1 MTNTNAHKL
10 RGSSLSADNSTHR
23 ADDLLGAVVPLRA
36 REVPPTSEH
45 SDLSNV
51 IPFHPRQRAVDKNSD
66 SNPVPRVVCNQT
78 TRPCPF
84 LSGFDWRKQWPLLLL
99 GSVVA
104 HASLFAWFIQEPP
117 PKSSIGLEVI
127 SVEMVLGAQSEA
139 GMAQTPGEA
148 LVESAYSPDLGKPD
162 HTNTELTDQ
171 PIKEVKEETKAEIQD
186 EPKPAVQEETKPQM
200 QAAAPPEPRP
210 EPELAVDPEPNKEPP
225 VEAVKEVPVPVAKP
239 VKEKG
244 KAKRQRIAA
253 PSQHSVAANSIG
265 RGRSDADANYR
276 GTVIAHLSRHKQ
288 FPAEA
293 RNRGDTGVASVTFS
307 ISGSGAVTSV
317 RLARSSGSSILDHEV
332 QAMVRR
338 ASPFPPPPS
347 GQSMSF
353 TAPIN
358 FNLR

>member
-1 MTNTNAHKL
+1 MINTKAHKT
-10 RGSSLSADNSTHR
+10 RGPLPTADNSTDR
-23 ADDLLGAVVPLRA
+23 VDDLLGAVVPLRA
-36 REVPPTSEH
+36 REVPPTSEQ

-51 IPFHPRQRAVDKNSD
+51 IPFRRNRAADKD
-66 SNPVPRVVCNQT
+66 GDAKPAPCVVCNQT

-84 LSGFDWRKQWPLLLL
+84 LAGFDWRKQWPLLLL
-99 GSVVA
+99 GSVAV
-104 HASLFAWFIQEPP
+104 HASVFAWFMQEPP
-117 PKSSIGLEVI
+117 AKASIGLEVI
-127 SVEMVLGAQSEA
+127 SVEMVLGAHSEA
-139 GMAQTPGEA
+139 GIAQTPGDA
-148 LVESAYSPDLGKPD
+148 AVESAYSPDLGKPD
-162 HTNTELTDQ
+162 DTNTELTDQ
-171 PIKEVKEETKAEIQD
+171 PIKEVKEETKPEVQE
-186 EPKPAVQEETKPQM
+186 EPKPAVEEETKPQM
-200 QAAAPPEPRP
+200 QAAAPPEPLP
-210 EPELAVDPEPNKEPP
+210 EPELAVDPEPNKETP
-225 VEAVKEVPVPVAKP
+225 VEAVKEIPMPVAKP

-265 RGRSDADANYR
+265 RGRSDADTNYR
-276 GTVIAHLSRHKQ
+276 GRVIAHLSRHKQ

-317 RLARSSGSSILDHEV
+317 RLARSSGSSILDREV

-347 GQSMSF
+347 GQSLSF
-353 TAPIN
+353 TAPVN